1 MESNGTVPGISILVV
16 DDSEAVRD
24 TVSVILSVCGY
35 QCESAKNWLDAMERV
50 RQSRFDAV
58 VTDLEMPEMDGI
70 ALTREIRQQFSS
82 LPVMV
87 MTGHSDEEYRESA
100 FRAGAKEFLSKPFDI
115 PDLIKK
121 LHGMLPGHKEQV
133 VSERA

>member
-1 MESNGTVPGISILVV
+1 MEPQFSILVV
-16 DDSEAVRD
+16 DDNENIREVLA
-24 TVSVILSVCGY
+24 VILSGSGY
-35 QCESAKNWLDAMERV
+35 RCESAKNGLDAMERV

-121 LHGMLPGHKEQV
+121 LHGMLPAHKEQV

>member
-1 MESNGTVPGISILVV
+1 MEPQFSILVV
-16 DDSEAVRD
+16 DDNENIREVLA
-24 TVSVILSVCGY
+24 VILSGSGY
-35 QCESAKNWLDAMERV
+35 RCESAKNGLDAMQRV